1 MNRIP
6 LLVLA
11 AMVLLAPMSHAA
23 GPQPWGV
30 SVKAQPKVK
39 ASTQEHAHRGYA
51 SYGMGNWMVHGGG
64 KHDRVALLPLYD
76 LVACFSLTNPKSALD
91 VELGKGVH
99 ITVDKARFRK
109 GKWDAVVHLAEHTRI
124 EKFDKERYFLLD
136 LVRVG
141 VSELKKRKHKIGA
154 VRILAEACLERP
166 RRNRRSNRRAVEAR
180 RPRNATFTNAEDSH
194 A

>member
-39 ASTQEHAHRGYA
+39 AFKRKSTLIEDMRA
-51 SYGMGNWMVHGGG
+51 YGMGNWMVHGGG
-64 KHDRVALLPLYD
+64 KHDRVALMPLYD

-154 VRILAEACLERP
+154 VRILAEACLEKAAP
-166 RRNRRSNRRAVEAR
+166 KPKVKSKGG
-180 RPRNATFTNAEDSH
+180 
-194 A
+194 